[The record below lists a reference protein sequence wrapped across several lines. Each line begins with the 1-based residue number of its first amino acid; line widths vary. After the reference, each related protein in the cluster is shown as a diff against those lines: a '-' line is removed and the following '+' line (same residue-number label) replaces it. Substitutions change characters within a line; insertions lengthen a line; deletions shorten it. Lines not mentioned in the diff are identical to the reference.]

1 VIRATSA
8 DARAAGDRSSR
19 VGVLSAQPPPRVNSV
34 ELDAAAA
41 AAAAAAGLS
50 DVDRPSTAQTAPRAS
65 PSQQAARAARRPRH
79 RSRDAV
85 PRPARVGRRA
95 YWPDNTWS
103 PSRCWATSSDVIAVT
118 SRGRR
123 SVHAERVFAPA
134 ACSLRATS
142 LASRCADAVGRF
154 LRYPPRPLPPPSIFD
169 PEIWFHAPFQLV
181 SVGLI

>member
-8 DARAAGDRSSR
+8 DVRAAGDRSSR

-41 AAAAAAGLS
+41 AAAAGLS
-50 DVDRPSTAQTAPRAS
+50 DVDRPSTAETAPSAS

-103 PSRCWATSSDVIAVT
+103 PSHCWATSSDVIAVT

-134 ACSLRATS
+134 AYSLRATS

-154 LRYPPRPLPPPSIFD
+154 LRYPPRPPRPPPPVSSIPKFGFMLHFS
-169 PEIWFHAPFQLV
+169 WCL
-181 SVGLI
+181 SV

>member
-1 VIRATSA
+1 MIRATSA
-8 DARAAGDRSSR
+8 DVRAAGDRSSR

-41 AAAAAAGLS
+41 AAAGLS
-50 DVDRPSTAQTAPRAS
+50 DVDRPSTAETAPRAS

-103 PSRCWATSSDVIAVT
+103 PSHCWATSSDVIA
-118 SRGRR
+118 
-123 SVHAERVFAPA
+123 
-134 ACSLRATS
+134 CSLRASS

-154 LRYPPRPLPPPSIFD
+154 LRYPPRPLPPPVSSIPKFGFMLHFS
-169 PEIWFHAPFQLV
+169 WCL
-181 SVGLI
+181 SV